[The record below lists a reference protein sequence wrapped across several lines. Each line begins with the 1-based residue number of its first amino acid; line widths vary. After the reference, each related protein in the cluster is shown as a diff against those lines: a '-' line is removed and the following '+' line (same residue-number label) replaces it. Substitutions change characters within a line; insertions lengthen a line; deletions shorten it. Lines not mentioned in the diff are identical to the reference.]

1 MIIQLLNQL
10 PSSEVDRS
18 LVFPICIAGCMTD
31 DSAKRDFLKS
41 RLQAQDESIGN
52 LMQTRALMESVW
64 QKRDVNGGA
73 VDWREAIQE
82 RRLNLLLI

>member
-1 MIIQLLNQL
+1 
-10 PSSEVDRS
+10 
-18 LVFPICIAGCMTD
+18 MTD